1 MEYLSVAQIAKLWGV
16 SERSVRNYC
25 AQGRVSGAYLTGK
38 TWRIPANATKPA
50 RANAQKQ
57 KKHAMV
63 EIRDEASSLEA
74 SPLLARLLEEKSAG
88 VHGGIY
94 HKLQIELTYNSNHI
108 EGSQLSHDQTRLIFE
123 TATVGQEDGP
133 LRIDDIGETSN
144 HFRCIDYCLDN
155 ALEPLSEAMLKE
167 LHRRLKQGTSEERL
181 SWFAVGDYKKVPN
194 VVGNRETTEPE
205 DVPTAIREL
214 LLSYT
219 PAERHSLEQIIDFHV
234 RFERIH
240 PFQDGNGRV
249 GRLVMLKECLGNG
262 IVPFVIADDMKAFYY
277 RGLAEW
283 DRERGYLT
291 DTCLAAQDRFKAWL
305 DYFRIPYED

>member
-1 MEYLSVAQIAKLWGV
+1 
-16 SERSVRNYC
+16 
-25 AQGRVSGAYLTGK
+25 
-38 TWRIPANATKPA
+38 
-50 RANAQKQ
+50 
-57 KKHAMV
+57 MV

-133 LRIDDIGETSN
+133 LRIDDIVETSN

-219 PAERHSLEQIIDFHV
+219 PAERHSLEQIIDF
-234 RFERIH
+234 
-240 PFQDGNGRV
+240 
-249 GRLVMLKECLGNG
+249 
-262 IVPFVIADDMKAFYY
+262 
-277 RGLAEW
+277 
-283 DRERGYLT
+283 
-291 DTCLAAQDRFKAWL
+291 
-305 DYFRIPYED
+305 